1 MKCRYLEY
9 ILKTERLAE
18 VHDYRMR
25 QYRIA
30 ALSVP
35 RSIESSL
42 ESDRL
47 LVAGFVT
54 VILPS
59 INYAEGH
66 TRVFPR

>member
-1 MKCRYLEY
+1 M
-9 ILKTERLAE
+9 
-18 VHDYRMR
+18 HDYRMR
-25 QYRIA
+25 QYRVA

-35 RSIESSL
+35 RSMESSL

-54 VILPS
+54 VILPD